1 MKKHALLYLV
11 AISIALL
18 CISNIALGQ
27 RLTPQKTEDGTNWYD
42 VLRLGLD
49 GKGWTNTKQPFD
61 RLPANAEGIVREPVW
76 KLSQDSAG
84 LSVRFVTNATKISAR
99 WTLRRNNLALPHMPA
114 TGVSGVDLY
123 VKYGGKWHW
132 LGVGR
137 PDKLPTYSQTLVSN
151 LPSGEREY
159 LLYLPLYNG
168 VEAVELGLPPEASL
182 RMAPARSPRQKPIV
196 FYGTSI
202 VQGGVASR
210 PGMAYPAILGRR
222 LDYPIVN
229 LGFSGNGKMEPE
241 IAKLLAELD
250 PKIYVIDALPNL
262 EPADVKERTEQFVK
276 IIRAT
281 HPTTPIVLV
290 ENIIYQDGILEE
302 IKRKKYSE
310 KNVALRLAHADLQKQ
325 RVRELYYVPAD
336 KLLGFDGEATVD
348 GTHPNDLGFARMADT
363 LEPMLLKILGPQ
375 HHESKPRNNHQ
386 LQKVKSAS
394 K

>member
-1 MKKHALLYLV
+1 
-11 AISIALL
+11 
-18 CISNIALGQ
+18 
-27 RLTPQKTEDGTNWYD
+27 
-42 VLRLGLD
+42 
-49 GKGWTNTKQPFD
+49 
-61 RLPANAEGIVREPVW
+61 
-76 KLSQDSAG
+76 
-84 LSVRFVTNATKISAR
+84 
-99 WTLRRNNLALPHMPA
+99 MPA

-222 LDYPIVN
+222 LNYPIVN

-250 PKIYVIDALPNL
+250 PEIYVIDALPNL
-262 EPADVKERTEQFVK
+262 EPAEVKERTEQLVK
-276 IIRAT
+276 TIRVAR
-281 HPTTPIVLV
+281 PNTPIVLV
-290 ENIIYQDGILEE
+290 ENVIYQDGILEQVR
-302 IKRKKYSE
+302 RKKYME
-310 KNVALRLAHADLQKQ
+310 KNMALRLAHADLQ
-325 RVRELYYVPAD
+325 REGLSHLYYLRAD
-336 KLLGFDGEATVD
+336 RLLGIDGEATVD
-348 GTHPNDLGFARMADT
+348 GTHPNDLGFARMADA
-363 LEPMLLKILGPQ
+363 LEPLLREVLGSKY
-375 HHESKPRNNHQ
+375 HESTAR
-386 LQKVKSAS
+386 S
-394 K
+394 KHRPKT